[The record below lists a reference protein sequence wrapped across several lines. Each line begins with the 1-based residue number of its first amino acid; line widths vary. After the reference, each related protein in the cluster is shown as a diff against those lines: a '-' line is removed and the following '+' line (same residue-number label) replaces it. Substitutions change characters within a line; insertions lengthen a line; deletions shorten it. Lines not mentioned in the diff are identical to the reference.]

1 MAEGQKTVALFGAT
15 GSIGSST
22 LDLVLRHPERFRVS
36 ILTGGRNVK
45 LLSQLALRFRPDHV
59 AIADEKL
66 LPELRDN
73 LASEG
78 ASEGPVPGAVRGAV
92 WVQ

>member
-1 MAEGQKTVALFGAT
+1 MAVFWIAVMAICWRYRRPISRLSWGGSMAEGQKTVALFGAT

-59 AIADEKL
+59 
-66 LPELRDN
+66 
-73 LASEG
+73 
-78 ASEGPVPGAVRGAV
+78 
-92 WVQ
+92 